1 MSSSIKRDDDK
12 IMQAIADACHQL
24 RLPAF
29 YEEII
34 KQEQDPSL
42 ATQGTIVRVDAALKA
57 ELISR
62 KNKRFQRMLKESG
75 INDVMATI
83 DKITFESSRGLNE
96 GLVKDLAT
104 CNWLEVEP
112 HLNVIITGKT
122 GCGKSWLAKALGK
135 EAISHGFST
144 WYWRT
149 AQLCERMN
157 KERADNQSAQFRSR
171 LQNRKLIIIDDFAM
185 TPMSDAL
192 KDDFLSFLEER
203 ENYGSLIIAS
213 QRRFDDWYNYIGGS
227 YHSDA
232 IMDRLKNN
240 SYVIEL
246 KGRSLRES
254 RENAK
259 MLRELNKKL
268 NQESEA

>member
-1 MSSSIKRDDDK
+1 MSNSTKRDDDK
-12 IMQAIADACHQL
+12 IMSAIAEACHQL

-29 YEEII
+29 FEELVR
-34 KQEQDPSL
+34 QEQEPAL
-42 ATQGTIVRVDAALKA
+42 AAQGTLMRLEAALQS
-57 ELISR
+57 ELGSR
-62 KNKRFQRMLKESG
+62 KDKRLQRMLKESC
-75 INDVMATI
+75 INDVMASI

-96 GLVKDLAT
+96 GLVKDLAE

-135 EAISHGFST
+135 EAIKHGFST

-232 IMDRLKNN
+232 IMDRFKNN
-240 SYVIEL
+240 SYLIEL

-259 MLRELNKKL
+259 MLRELNKKM
-268 NQESEA
+268 NQETDA